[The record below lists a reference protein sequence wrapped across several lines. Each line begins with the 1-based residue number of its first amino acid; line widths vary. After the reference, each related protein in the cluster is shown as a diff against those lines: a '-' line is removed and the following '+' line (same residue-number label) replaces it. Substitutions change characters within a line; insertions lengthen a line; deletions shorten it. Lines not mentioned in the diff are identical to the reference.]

1 MRKARAVFAAAWQ
14 KARKPIL
21 LPARRCETMT
31 FRDRHDAGRR
41 LAQLLTH
48 LAGRT
53 DVVILGLPR
62 GGVPV
67 AYEVAAA
74 LQAPLDIFVVRKLGV
89 PGQEEL
95 ALGALASGGIRV
107 LNQDVVT
114 AVGISAEAIDAI
126 TRREHVELE
135 RRERLYRGE
144 RPAMEVKGK
153 TVVLIDDG
161 LATGSTMRAAA
172 KALRAGDPA
181 KIVVAVPV
189 AARAT
194 CEALRSEVDEVVCAE
209 IPARFIAVGE
219 WYEEFAQTTDD
230 DVRELLRLAR
240 QQES

>member
-1 MRKARAVFAAAWQ
+1 
-14 KARKPIL
+14 
-21 LPARRCETMT
+21 MT

-41 LAQLLTH
+41 LAQFLTK
-48 LAGRT
+48 LVDRA
-53 DVVILGLPR
+53 DVLVLGLPR

-67 AYEVAAA
+67 AYEVALA
-74 LQAPLDIFVVRKLGV
+74 LHAPLDIFVVRKLGV

-95 ALGALASGGIRV
+95 ALGALASGGVRV
-107 LNQDVVT
+107 LNPDVVA
-114 AVGISAEAIDAI
+114 AVGISGEAIEAI
-126 TRREHVELE
+126 TRREQVELE

-144 RPAMEVKGK
+144 RRAAEVKGK

-172 KALRAGDPA
+172 KALRASGPA
-181 KIVVAVPV
+181 KIIVAVPV

-194 CEALRSEVDEVVCAE
+194 CEALRAEVDEVVCAE

-230 DVRELLRLAR
+230 EVRELLHRAR
-240 QQES
+240 PEQS